1 VAEVDPYG
9 RFVRW
14 LANKPWKT
22 NYDTQ
27 EDFRMSKT
35 LRVLI
40 TGAARGIGM
49 ATAQVLANRGH
60 SVVATDVSALSGSE
74 GIQAHVLDVSSDD
87 SVAQCL
93 KEVGPLDAIVN
104 NAGIFGGGPV
114 EGYPLDR
121 FRQMF
126 ETNTLGALRVIQA
139 VLPTWRKRGSGVIVN
154 VSSVN
159 GRVSSP
165 LGAAYSASK
174 FALEALTESLHLE
187 VRHFGIRSVLIEPGT
202 IATGIKAIEPHKG
215 PAEYAGLWEQW
226 AGANT
231 KMTGPSGGTGPEV
244 VALAIASAI
253 EDPAT
258 PLRVP
263 VGQDAEMILS
273 LRRSLDDQAFEDAM
287 RKAVGLTW

>member
-1 VAEVDPYG
+1 
-9 RFVRW
+9 
-14 LANKPWKT
+14 
-22 NYDTQ
+22 
-27 EDFRMSKT
+27 MSKT

-49 ATAQVLANRGH
+49 ATAQILANQGH
-60 SVVATDVSALSGSE
+60 SVVATDVSALSGLE
-74 GIQAHVLDVSSDD
+74 GIQAHVLDVTSDD
-87 SVAQCL
+87 SVARCL

-104 NAGIFGGGPV
+104 NAGITGGGPV

-121 FRQMF
+121 IRQIF

-139 VLPTWRKRGSGVIVN
+139 VLPAWRKRGSGVIVN
-154 VSSVN
+154 VSSVG
-159 GRVSSP
+159 GRVSAP
-165 LGAAYSASK
+165 LEAAYNTSK

-202 IATGIKAIEPHKG
+202 IAPGMKASEPHKG
-215 PAEYAGLWEQW
+215 PADYAGLWEQW
-226 AGANT
+226 AGAHT
-231 KMTGPSGGTGPEV
+231 KMTGPSLPGPEV

-258 PLRVP
+258 PFRVP
-263 VGQDAEMILS
+263 VGQDAQMILGM
-273 LRRSLDDQAFEDAM
+273 RRSLDDQAFEDAM

>member
-1 VAEVDPYG
+1 
-9 RFVRW
+9 
-14 LANKPWKT
+14 
-22 NYDTQ
+22 
-27 EDFRMSKT
+27 M
-35 LRVLI
+35 
-40 TGAARGIGM
+40 
-49 ATAQVLANRGH
+49 
-60 SVVATDVSALSGSE
+60 
-74 GIQAHVLDVSSDD
+74 
-87 SVAQCL
+87 
-93 KEVGPLDAIVN
+93 
-104 NAGIFGGGPV
+104 

-139 VLPTWRKRGSGVIVN
+139 VLPAWRKRGSGVIVN
-154 VSSVN
+154 VSSVS

-165 LGAAYSASK
+165 LEAAYSASK

-202 IATGIKAIEPHKG
+202 IDTGMKAIEPHKG

-226 AGANT
+226 AGADT
-231 KMTGPSGGTGPEV
+231 KMTGPSGPQGPEV

-253 EDPAT
+253 EDPKA

-263 VGQDAEMILS
+263 VGQDAETILG
-273 LRRSLDDQAFEDAM
+273 LRRSLHDQAFEDAM

>member
-1 VAEVDPYG
+1 
-9 RFVRW
+9 
-14 LANKPWKT
+14 
-22 NYDTQ
+22 
-27 EDFRMSKT
+27 MSKA

-60 SVVATDVSALSGSE
+60 SVVATDLSPLNGSE
-74 GIQAHVLDVSSDD
+74 GIQAHVLDVTSDD
-87 SVAQCL
+87 SVARCL
-93 KEVGPLDAIVN
+93 EQAGPLDAIVN
-104 NAGIFGGGPV
+104 NAGIFSGGPV
-114 EGYPLDR
+114 EDYPLPR
-121 FRQMF
+121 IRQMF
-126 ETNTLGALRVIQA
+126 ETNTLGALRLIQA
-139 VLPTWRKRGSGVIVN
+139 VLPAWRKRGSGVIVN

-174 FALEALTESLHLE
+174 FALEAFTESLHLE

-202 IATGIKAIEPHKG
+202 IATGINAIEPHKG
-215 PAEYAGLWEQW
+215 PADYAGLWEQW

-231 KMTGPSGGTGPEV
+231 KMTGPKGPTGSEV
-244 VALAIASAI
+244 VALAIARAI

-258 PLRVP
+258 PFRVP
-263 VGQDAEMILS
+263 VGQDAETILG

>member
-1 VAEVDPYG
+1 
-9 RFVRW
+9 
-14 LANKPWKT
+14 
-22 NYDTQ
+22 
-27 EDFRMSKT
+27 MSKA

-60 SVVATDVSALSGSE
+60 SVVATDISALSGLE
-74 GIQAHVLDVSSDD
+74 GIQAHVLDVTSDD
-87 SVAQCL
+87 SVARCL

-104 NAGIFGGGPV
+104 NAAIFGGGPV

-121 FRQMF
+121 IRQMF

-139 VLPTWRKRGSGVIVN
+139 VLPAWRKRGSGVIVN

-187 VRHFGIRSVLIEPGT
+187 VRHFGIRCVLIEPGD
-202 IATGIKAIEPHKG
+202 IAPGMKASEPHKG
-215 PAEYAGLWEQW
+215 PADYAGLWEQW
-226 AGANT
+226 AGADT
-231 KMTGPSGGTGPEV
+231 KMTGPSGPPGPEV
-244 VALAIASAI
+244 VALAIARAI

-258 PLRVP
+258 PFRVP
-263 VGQDAEMILS
+263 VGQDAEMILG

>member
-1 VAEVDPYG
+1 MKA
-9 RFVRW
+9 
-14 LANKPWKT
+14 
-22 NYDTQ
+22 
-27 EDFRMSKT
+27 

-49 ATAQVLANRGH
+49 ATAQVLAKRGH
-60 SVVATDVSALSGSE
+60 WVVATDLSPVSGLE
-74 GIQAHVLDVSSDD
+74 GVQAHVLDVTSDD
-87 SVAQCL
+87 SVARCL
-93 KEVGPLDAIVN
+93 EEVGPLDAIVN
-104 NAGIFGGGPV
+104 NAAITTGGGPV

-139 VLPTWRKRGSGVIVN
+139 VLPAWRKRGSGVIVN
-154 VSSVN
+154 VSSVS

-174 FALEALTESLHLE
+174 FALEALTKSLHLE
-187 VRHFGIRSVLIEPGT
+187 VRHFGIRSVLIEPGN
-202 IATGIKAIEPHKG
+202 IATGMQPIEPHKG
-215 PAEYAGLWEQW
+215 PADYAGLWKQW

-231 KMTGPSGGTGPEV
+231 KMTGPSGRPGPEG

-253 EDPAT
+253 EDTAT

-263 VGQDAEMILS
+263 VGQDAEMILG
-273 LRRSLDDQAFEDAM
+273 LRRNLDDEAFEDAM

>member
-1 VAEVDPYG
+1 
-9 RFVRW
+9 
-14 LANKPWKT
+14 
-22 NYDTQ
+22 
-27 EDFRMSKT
+27 MSKT

-74 GIQAHVLDVSSDD
+74 GIQAHVLDVTSDD
-87 SVAQCL
+87 SVARCL
-93 KEVGPLDAIVN
+93 EEVDPLDAIVN
-104 NAGIFGGGPV
+104 NEGISGGGPV

-121 FRQMF
+121 IRQMF
-126 ETNTLGALRVIQA
+126 ETNTLGALRIIQA
-139 VLPTWRKRGSGVIVN
+139 VLPAWRERGSGVIVN

-187 VRHFGIRSVLIEPGT
+187 VRHLGIRCVLIEPGT
-202 IATGIKAIEPHKG
+202 IAPGIKAIEPHKG
-215 PAEYAGLWEQW
+215 PADYAGLWEQW

-231 KMTGPSGGTGPEV
+231 KMTGPSGRTRSEV
-244 VALAIASAI
+244 VPWTIASAI

-258 PLRVP
+258 PFRVP
-263 VGQDAEMILS
+263 VGQDAEMILG
-273 LRRSLDDQAFEDAM
+273 LRRSLDDRLCTDW
-287 RKAVGLTW
+287 KPD